1 MLTPHT
7 AVIKNKL
14 DDVILEMVEIRIEH
28 DFFIDSRHQMMLMK
42 RHQIMLMK
50 IMETYANESIVY
62 DDLACYI
69 YFEKSIKDLIGN
81 PQPNLIIESDV
92 VSTGGSRYI
101 NFYIGKT
108 PLRSYKLQGGLK
120 RVR

>member
-14 DDVILEMVEIRIEH
+14 DDIILEMVEIRIEH
-28 DFFIDSRHQMMLMK
+28 DFFIDSRHQM
-42 RHQIMLMK
+42 MLMK